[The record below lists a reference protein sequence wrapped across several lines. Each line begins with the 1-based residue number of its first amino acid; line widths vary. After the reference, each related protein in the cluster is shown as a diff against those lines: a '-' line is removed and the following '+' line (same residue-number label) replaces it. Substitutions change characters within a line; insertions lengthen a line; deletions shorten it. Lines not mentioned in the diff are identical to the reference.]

1 MSLNGGDVVSKVL
14 QDQGVPF
21 VFTLCGGHISPI
33 LVGCNKIGLRVVD
46 VRGEASAVFAAE
58 ATARITGVPGVA
70 IVTAGPGVTNTITAV
85 KNAQLAQVPLILIG
99 GASAT
104 VLKGRG
110 SLQDIDQLTLLKPIV
125 KMCQSIK
132 QNCDLVPVL
141 EDAFAVAQSGVPGPV
156 FIECPIDL
164 LYDEAIVREWYQ
176 GGSENKQPTAIRQKL
191 TQLYLKY
198 HVDKMFACDLETM
211 ATKTRVP
218 VRNDDLP
225 TGIEPAVGLLEKAQ
239 FPVMVIG
246 SQAMLYPDQAD
257 MLAHAV
263 NDLGVPVYLAGMAR
277 GLMGAAH
284 PLHMRHRRRE
294 ALKKTDLVILAG
306 MPCDFRMDYGRVINP
321 DAALLAVNRSK
332 KDLSLN
338 RKPTVG
344 VHGDPCRFLCALAE
358 SFQAPDQDIWSNWV
372 NELSAAD
379 QAREQEIGTMA
390 LPASE
395 GVNPI
400 IFFKKLDS
408 HLDTNSVL
416 VADGGD
422 FVATAAYNLRPRGPL
437 RWLDPGVF
445 GTLGVGGGFALGAK
459 LTRPESEVWLL
470 YGDGSAGYTLQEFDT
485 FVRHKLPVIAVV
497 GNDAGWTQIARDQ
510 VAVLKDGVGT
520 ELRHTDYHRVAQGYG
535 GQGLQLRSE
544 EEIDAVLTKARKLA
558 AEGHPVL
565 INVTLASTDFRKGS
579 ISV

>member
-1 MSLNGGDVVSKVL
+1 M
-14 QDQGVPF
+14 
-21 VFTLCGGHISPI
+21 
-33 LVGCNKIGLRVVD
+33 
-46 VRGEASAVFAAE
+46 FAAE

-70 IVTAGPGVTNTITAV
+70 VVTAGPGVTNTITAV
-85 KNAQLAQVPLILIG
+85 KNAQLAQVPLVLIG

-141 EDAFAVAQSGVPGPV
+141 EDAFTVARSGVPGPV

-176 GGSENKQPTAIRQKL
+176 GGSGDKRPTAIKQKL

-198 HVDKMFACDLETM
+198 HVDKMFACELETM
-211 ATKTRVP
+211 EPRPRAPEK
-218 VRNDDLP
+218 DEALP
-225 TGIEPAVGLLEKAQ
+225 AGLDKAARLLEKASM
-239 FPVMVIG
+239 PVMIIG

-257 MLAHAV
+257 LLARAV
-263 NDLGVPVYLAGMAR
+263 NNLGVPVYLAGMAR
-277 GLMGAAH
+277 GLMGAVH

-294 ALKKTDLVILAG
+294 ALKKTDLVVLAG

-321 DAALLAVNRSK
+321 EASLLAINRSK

-338 RKPTVG
+338 RKPTIG

-358 SFQAPDQDIWSNWV
+358 HIKAAGRDSWSRWV
-372 NELSAAD
+372 KELAAAD
-379 QAREQEIGTMA
+379 QAREQEIAAMA
-390 LPASE
+390 VTTPE

-400 IFFKKLDS
+400 VFFKKLDS
-408 HLDTNSVL
+408 HLDTNSVI

-459 LTRPESEVWLL
+459 LTRPETEVWLL

-510 VAVLKDGVGT
+510 VAVLKDSVAT
-520 ELRHTDYHRVAQGYG
+520 VLRHTDYHRVAQGYG
-535 GQGLQLRSE
+535 GQGLEIRSE
-544 EEIDAVLTKARKLA
+544 EEIDDVLAKARKLA

-565 INVTLASTDFRKGS
+565 INLTLAPTDFRKGS

>member
-1 MSLNGGDVVSKVL
+1 MALNGGDVVAKVL

-58 ATARITGVPGVA
+58 ATARITGIPGVA
-70 IVTAGPGVTNTITAV
+70 IVTAGPGVTNTITAI

-110 SLQDIDQLTLLKPIV
+110 SLQDIDQLALLKPIV

-141 EDAFAVAQSGVPGPV
+141 EDAFTVARSGVPGPV

-176 GGSENKQPTAIRQKL
+176 SGTEEKRPTRIKQKL
-191 TQLYLKY
+191 TQLYLQY
-198 HVDKMFACDLETM
+198 HVDKMFACDLEAM
-211 ATKTRVP
+211 APKPRASAK
-218 VRNDDLP
+218 DEALP
-225 TGIEPAVGLLEKAQ
+225 AGIEKAARLLAKAQ
-239 FPVMVIG
+239 LPVMVIG
-246 SQAMLYPDQAD
+246 SQAMLYPDQAEL
-257 MLAHAV
+257 LAKAV

-284 PLHMRHRRRE
+284 PLHMRHRRRD

-321 DAALLAVNRSK
+321 DASLLAVNRSK

-338 RKPTVG
+338 RKPTIG

-358 SFQAPDQDIWSNWV
+358 HIQTPASDNWSNWV
-372 NELSAAD
+372 KELSAAD
-379 QAREQEIGTMA
+379 QAREREIAAMA
-390 LPASE
+390 STASE

-400 IFFKKLDS
+400 VFFKKARFPS
-408 HLDTNSVL
+408 GNKQRNS
-416 VADGGD
+416 G
-422 FVATAAYNLRPRGPL
+422 
-437 RWLDPGVF
+437 RWRRF
-445 GTLGVGGGFALGAK
+445 
-459 LTRPESEVWLL
+459 R
-470 YGDGSAGYTLQEFDT
+470 GDGRLQPPPT
-485 FVRHKLPVIAVV
+485 RSPAV
-497 GNDAGWTQIARDQ
+497 A
-510 VAVLKDGVGT
+510 
-520 ELRHTDYHRVAQGYG
+520 
-535 GQGLQLRSE
+535 
-544 EEIDAVLTKARKLA
+544 
-558 AEGHPVL
+558 
-565 INVTLASTDFRKGS
+565 
-579 ISV
+579 